1 LKVSLPDHVSLK
13 FHSFTDVCPRGA
25 SEMNLSVRTSH
36 RRGFTLIELL
46 VVIAIIAVL
55 IALLLPAVQSAREAA
70 RRAQC
75 VNNLKQLGLALAN
88 YESAHLSYPYGECRE
103 NIGGNGLGGS
113 FAYGYFIGSSLF
125 VRMLPYFEQGTLA
138 NAYNY
143 SLINEVVENNTVC
156 WTGMSVLWC
165 PSDATITGLKNLV
178 AGWGWDC
185 SDQYLVYT
193 SYVGNVGTFD
203 RIALRAQVV
212 GSGYYQTMLSQ
223 SNGLF
228 YYIGFPTYPVQP
240 TVQGAS
246 SISPVRISGI
256 TDGTSN
262 TFAFA
267 ERAHG
272 KLSQQADKDGTVDY
286 VLNGAWHDGADEGS
300 LFTTMY
306 YMNPFGKMDSDA
318 NGTGYNYDEN
328 GDQFS
333 ISASSYHPGG
343 ANFCFADG
351 SVKFI
356 KETIS
361 SWKLV
366 PPNWQPV
373 NVSFSTATATFTVG
387 PPGMGV
393 YQALSTRAG
402 GEVISSD
409 SY

>member
-1 LKVSLPDHVSLK
+1 
-13 FHSFTDVCPRGA
+13 
-25 SEMNLSVRTSH
+25 MNLSVRPH
-36 RRGFTLIELL
+36 VRRGFTLIELL

-88 YESAHLSYPYGECRE
+88 YESAHGSYPYGQCRE
-103 NIGGNGLGGS
+103 NTGPNS
-113 FAYGYFIGSSLF
+113 FYQPNTYFIGSSVF
-125 VRMLPYFEQGTLA
+125 VRMLPFFEQGTLA

-143 SLINEVVENNTVC
+143 SLINWTVQNNTVC
-156 WTGMSVLWC
+156 WTGLNVLWC
-165 PSDATITGLKNLV
+165 PSDGSIAGLKTLIS
-178 AGWGWDC
+178 GWGWDC
-185 SDQYLVYT
+185 SDQNLVYT
-193 SYVGNVGTFD
+193 SYAGNVGTFD
-203 RIALRAQVV
+203 RIALRAQVANA
-212 GSGYYQTMLSQ
+212 GYYQTMLSQ

-228 YYIGFPTYPVQP
+228 YYIGYPTYPVQP
-240 TVQGAS
+240 TVLGAS
-246 SISPVRISGI
+246 SISPTRISSI

-262 TFAFA
+262 TFAFG

-272 KLSQQADKDGTVDY
+272 MLSKTADIDGTIDFVW
-286 VLNGAWHDGADEGS
+286 NGAWVDGADEGS

-306 YMNPFGKMDSDA
+306 YMNPFGKMTSDA
-318 NGTGYNYDEN
+318 SGGGDLYNYDQN

-351 SVKFI
+351 SVRFL
-356 KETIS
+356 KETIN
-361 SWKLV
+361 SWRLDPAKS
-366 PPNWQPV
+366 WQPV
-373 NVSFSTATATFTVG
+373 NVTFSYATDVFTVG

-409 SY
+409 QY

>member
-1 LKVSLPDHVSLK
+1 M
-13 FHSFTDVCPRGA
+13 T
-25 SEMNLSVRTSH
+25 LSVRS
-36 RRGFTLIELL
+36 RESRGFTLIELL

-55 IALLLPAVQSAREAA
+55 IGLLLPAVQSAREAA

-88 YESAHLSYPYGECRE
+88 YESAHGSYPYGQCRE
-103 NIGGNGLGGS
+103 NVGPNGLGGS
-113 FAYGYFIGSSLF
+113 YAYGYFIGSSMF
-125 VRMLPYFEQGTLA
+125 VRMLPFFEQGTLA

-143 SLINEVVENNTVC
+143 SLIDQVVQNNTVC
-156 WTGMSVLWC
+156 WSGLNVLWC
-165 PSDATITGLKNLV
+165 PSDGTIAGLRNLV
-178 AGWGWDC
+178 KGWGWDC

-193 SYVGNVGTFD
+193 SYCGNVGTFD

-212 GSGYYQTMLSQ
+212 GTGYYQTMLSQ
-223 SNGLF
+223 ANGLF
-228 YYIGFPTYPVQP
+228 YYIGYPTYPVQP
-240 TVQGAS
+240 TVAGAA

-262 TFAFA
+262 TMAFG

-272 KLSQQADKDGTVDY
+272 KLSQTADADGTIDFIV
-286 VLNGAWHDGADEGS
+286 NGAWVDGADEGS

-306 YMNPFGKMDSDA
+306 YMNPFGKMTSDA
-318 NGTGYNYDEN
+318 GDGPAGDYNYDQN

-333 ISASSYHPGG
+333 IAASSYHPGG

-361 SWKLV
+361 SWKLT

-373 NVSFSTATATFTVG
+373 NVNFNVNAGTFTVG

-409 SY
+409 QY

>member
-1 LKVSLPDHVSLK
+1 MSRN
-13 FHSFTDVCPRGA
+13 VCA
-25 SEMNLSVRTSH
+25 SRY
-36 RRGFTLIELL
+36 RGFTLIELL
-46 VVIAIIAVL
+46 VVIAIITVL

-75 VNNLKQLGLALAN
+75 VNNMKQLGMALAN
-88 YESAHLSYPYGECRE
+88 YESTDGSYPYGQCRE
-103 NIGGNGLGGS
+103 NAGPNGLGGS
-113 FAYGYFIGSSLF
+113 YAYGYFTGSSIF
-125 VRMLPYFEQGTLA
+125 VRMLPYLEQGSMA

-143 SLINEVVENNTVC
+143 NLINEVVQNNTVC
-156 WTGMSVLWC
+156 WSGMSVLWC
-165 PSDATITGLKNLV
+165 PSDASIAGLKNLV

-193 SYVGNVGTFD
+193 SYGGNVGTFD
-203 RIALRAQVV
+203 RIALRSQVAS
-212 GSGYYQTMLSQ
+212 SGYYQTMLSQ
-223 SNGLF
+223 ANGLF
-228 YYIGFPTYPVQP
+228 YYIGYPTYPVTP
-240 TVQGAS
+240 TVPGAS
-246 SISPVRISGI
+246 SISPTRIASI

-262 TFAFA
+262 TFAFG

-272 KLSQQADKDGTVDY
+272 KLSQQPDADNTVDY
-286 VLNGAWHDGADEGS
+286 ILNGAWHDGNDEGS
-300 LFTTMY
+300 LITTMY
-306 YMNPFGKMDSDA
+306 YLNPFGKMTSDA
-318 NGTGYNYDEN
+318 NGSDYNYDQV

-356 KETIS
+356 KDSINT
-361 SWKLV
+361 WQLN
-366 PPNWQPV
+366 PTNWQPV
-373 NVSFSTATATFTVG
+373 NVTFDVNTDIFTVG

-393 YQALSTRAG
+393 YQALSTRSG